1 MNHQNRSEHNISPRH
16 TVVITGG
23 NSGLGFACAKALLT
37 ASSPWHVVIACRDQ
51 GRADASV
58 EKLRKALGPSA
69 KVEAMLLDLASFDS
83 IRNFSIELKNR
94 LLTEEF
100 PPLHGLVCNAA
111 MQGARILT
119 KNGFEGT
126 FGVNH
131 LGHYLLVQLL
141 MPLFSIPARIA
152 VVSSGVHDLAQL
164 ESVPGGSA
172 VPPPAWNSP
181 FALAKGILGP
191 EAAKDDE
198 NADRGRRYSTSK
210 LANLYFTYALASKLP
225 NGITVNAFDPG
236 LMPGTGLARE
246 YTGIMKFMW
255 HHVMPKMLPLLR
267 LLITKNIHSP
277 EQSGT
282 ALARLINDPELAIV
296 NGKYFEGTRQISS
309 SPESHDKKRA
319 EELWVDSAVL
329 TELNIKPA

>member
-1 MNHQNRSEHNISPRH
+1 MNHQNRSGRTITSPH
-16 TVVITGG
+16 TAVITGG

-58 EKLRKALGPSA
+58 EKLRKVVGASA
-69 KVEAMLLDLASFDS
+69 KIEAMVLDLASFNS
-83 IRNFSIELKNR
+83 IRNFSTELKKR
-94 LLTEEF
+94 LLAGEL

-111 MQGARILT
+111 MQGARTLT

-141 MPLFSIPARIA
+141 LPLFSTPARIA
-152 VVSSGVHDLAQL
+152 VVSSGVHDPAQL
-164 ESVPGGSA
+164 EGVPGA

-181 FALAKGILGP
+181 FALAQGVMGP
-191 EAAKDDE
+191 DAAKDDE
-198 NADRGRRYSTSK
+198 KADRGRRYSTSK
-210 LANLYFTYALASKLP
+210 LANLYFTYALVAKLP
-225 NGITVNAFDPG
+225 KGITVNAFDPG

-246 YTGIMKFMW
+246 YTGLMKFLW
-255 HHVMPKMLPLLR
+255 DHIMPKMLPLLR
-267 LLITKNIHSP
+267 LLIVKNIHSP
-277 EQSGT
+277 EESGA
-282 ALARLINDPELAIV
+282 ALARLINDPELANV

-309 SPESHDKKRA
+309 SAESYNKGRSD
-319 EELWVDSAVL
+319 ELWDDSAVL
-329 TELNIKPA
+329 TELNIKQV